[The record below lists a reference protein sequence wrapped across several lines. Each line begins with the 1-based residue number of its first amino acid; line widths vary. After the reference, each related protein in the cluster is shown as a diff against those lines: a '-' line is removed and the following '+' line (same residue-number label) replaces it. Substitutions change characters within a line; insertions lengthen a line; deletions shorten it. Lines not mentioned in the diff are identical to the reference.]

1 MNGLDLYKRALTVV
15 GLPDD
20 DGMVGLDVEGVP
32 VSLVRSAIEDLALM
46 EDWYWAYSET
56 TIALVAGQTEYDVET
71 DLMAVSFVS
80 VNDSPLQHQQRRDLI
95 QWGPISGRPRYYAIQ
110 GTKLYVS
117 PVPDGTDAE
126 LLVGSYGTEAEVTSL
141 DDMPTVPRQFQ
152 GILVQLI
159 AKAIAQRVSDQSSYT
174 MAVAEAKRQSDFLV
188 RRQNRTKATQKVS
201 VRRGGGF

>member
-1 MNGLDLYKRALTVV
+1 MNAREIYNRALTVV

-20 DGMVGLDVEGVP
+20 DGMVGTDVPSVP

-46 EDWYWAYSET
+46 EDWYWAYTET
-56 TIALVAGQTEYDVET
+56 TIPLVAGQTEYTIDT
-71 DLMAVSFVS
+71 DLMAVSFIS
-80 VNDSPLQHQQRRDLI
+80 VADVPLMHQQRRDLI
-95 QWGPISGRPRYYAIQ
+95 QWGTITGRPRYYAIQ
-110 GTKLYVS
+110 GTKLHVF
-117 PVPDGTDAE
+117 PVPNGTDTE

-141 DDMPTVPRQFQ
+141 DDIPAVPYQFQ
-152 GILVQLI
+152 GILVQLT